1 MTGNSHMTDQELL
14 EKYQQDQNNYWLGQ
28 LLQRYSMLLFGVC
41 MKYMKDE
48 EAARD
53 CVQQIYLKVI
63 QELPRYKVEYFK
75 SWIYTIARNHCL
87 MQLRDQ
93 PRRASELQE
102 KNLVEES
109 DQVLFPEYMEK
120 ERKLNL
126 LAQALQELNEDQKN
140 CITLFFLEKKSYVQ
154 IVEITGYSLLQVKS
168 HIQNGKRNLRIKLLQ
183 QLQNH
188 A

>member
-1 MTGNSHMTDQELL
+1 MTDQELL

-109 DQVLFPEYMEK
+109 DQILFPEYMEK
-120 ERKLNL
+120 EKKLNL

-140 CITLFFLEKKSYVQ
+140 CITLFFLEKKSYLQ
-154 IVEITGYSLLQVKS
+154 IVDITGFNILQVKS

-183 QLQNH
+183 HLQNH